1 MGDMGEIQDS
11 HEMVVD
17 EVTALG
23 DADDNWAKVGS
34 RKYEGKL
41 LGIYSNGGVLTA
53 FDATAVQQLM
63 YALEGNTVG
72 KEFTGIDTLRAE
84 VTRAAERDKLHRV
97 EASFKAQTA
106 MDKGL
111 VSAHHA
117 SKSQSGESAAV
128 DNAASSANGAAG
140 YLGVSAL
147 TLGGYTSVT
156 IKIRH
161 STDNITYADL
171 IAFANVTA
179 APASERKTAAGT
191 VNRYTKTTVTFNG
204 AGAAESV
211 KFATGLARL

>member
-1 MGDMGEIQDS
+1 MGEIQDS

-41 LGIYSNGGVLTA
+41 LGIYSDGGVLTA

-72 KEFTGIDTLRAE
+72 KEFTGIDALRAE

-97 EASFKAQTA
+97 EATFKAQTA

-117 SKSQSGESAAV
+117 AKSNAGASTAV
-128 DNAASSANGAAG
+128 DNAVSSTKGAVG

-147 TLGGYTSVT
+147 TLGGYTSAT
-156 IKIRH
+156 IKIQH
-161 STDNITYADL
+161 SADDISYADL
-171 IAFANVTA
+171 IVFANVTA
-179 APASERKTAAGT
+179 APAAERKTAAGT
-191 VNRYTKTTVTFNG
+191 VNRFTKTTVTFNG
-204 AGAAESV
+204 AGAGESV